1 MPRTICV
8 TCGTQYTNAE
18 HPPGHCVICED
29 ERQYVGLDGQ
39 QWTTLDGLRST
50 HRNRVEELEPGL
62 TEFET
67 EPKFGIGQRAF
78 LLEAPRGNVLWD
90 CLALLDDAAVRRIRE
105 RGGLS
110 AIAIS
115 HPHYYTTMVE
125 WSEAFG
131 DVPIWLHEDDQRWV
145 MRPDD
150 RIRFWSGEA
159 RLLDDGLTLIRCGGH
174 FDGGTVLH
182 WPAGAGGSGVLL
194 TGDVIQVTPDRRSV
208 SFMYSY
214 PNYIPLNS
222 SAVRRIVA
230 AVEPFAFDRIYGAFR
245 HMTIAEGGMAAVHRS
260 AARYL
265 RAISD

>member
-1 MPRTICV
+1 VACNICV
-8 TCGTQYTNAE
+8 TCGTQYADTE
-18 HPPGHCVICED
+18 RPPGHCEICED
-29 ERQYVGLDGQ
+29 ERQFVGLDGQ
-39 QWTTLDGLRST
+39 QWTTLDELRST
-50 HRNRVEELEPGL
+50 HRNHVVELERRL

-67 EPKFGIGQRAF
+67 EPRFGIGQRAF
-78 LLEAPRGNVLWD
+78 LLETPAGNVLWD

-125 WSEAFG
+125 WGEAF
-131 DVPIWLHEDDQRWV
+131 DVPVWLHEDDQQWV

-150 RIRFWSGEA
+150 RISFWSGEA
-159 RLLDDGLTLIRCGGH
+159 RPLHCGLTLIRCAGH
-174 FDGGTVLH
+174 FEGGTVLH
-182 WPAGAGGSGVLL
+182 WPSGAGGRGALL
-194 TGDVIQVTPDRRSV
+194 SGDVIQVTPDRRSV

-214 PNYIPLNS
+214 PNYIPLNAA
-222 SAVRRIVA
+222 AVRRIVA

-245 HMTIAEGGMAAVHRS
+245 HMTIVQGGMAAVHRS

-265 RAISD
+265 RAIGD